1 MATHNIILKSWNKL
15 LFPALIEK
23 IHEFNAKRVFFQ
35 LPEGLIRTE
44 LLNLVNTLKK
54 KGINVFISGD
64 VCWGGC
70 DLPLEEALRLKC
82 ELIVHYGH
90 SPYPHP
96 YSVLMG
102 NSDEQHRKAI
112 PVVWVEVQ
120 STQPIQNIL
129 KEVSKQIIAR
139 FGNRT
144 AVGLVTNIQHVHQ
157 LVEMQNFLEKSGITV
172 YVSHPEGKIS
182 YPGQIL
188 GCDVTTAIRIQ
199 DNVDTYVYLG
209 SGKFHGLSVGLTT
222 QKPVLH
228 ADPFERSSEWLDQEI
243 TRLLKRRYAVI
254 ESARNAE
261 KWGIIVGLRSAQFR
275 LKLAQKMQE
284 WLEADN
290 RETLL
295 LTLRDVTGERIMAY
309 NFLDAFVVTSC
320 PRIAI
325 DDSERFIKPVL
336 NSFEL
341 GVLLGKYKWPIYE
354 FF

>member
-1 MATHNIILKSWNKL
+1 MSSHNIILKSWNKL
-15 LFPALIEK
+15 LFPALIEQ

-35 LPEGLIRTE
+35 LPEGLIRAE

-54 KGINVFISGD
+54 KGVKVYISGD
-64 VCWGGC
+64 ACWGGC
-70 DLPLEEALRLKC
+70 DLPLEEAFRLKC

-96 YSVLMG
+96 YSVLMD
-102 NSDEQHRKAI
+102 NSDEQHRKGI

-129 KEVSKQIIAR
+129 EDVFKQIKAR

-144 AVGLVTNIQHVHQ
+144 TVGLVTNIQHVHQ
-157 LVEMQNFLEKSGITV
+157 LAEMQKFLEKRGITV
-172 YVSHPEGKIS
+172 YVSHPGGKTS

-199 DNVDTYVYLG
+199 DDIDTYVYLG

-222 QKPVLH
+222 DKPVLH
-228 ADPFERSSEWLDQEI
+228 ADPFEQSSEWLDQET
-243 TRLLKRRYAVI
+243 TRRLKRRYAVI
-254 ESARNAE
+254 EAARNAE

-295 LTLRDVTGERIMAY
+295 LTLRDVTGERIMAF

-336 NSFEL
+336 NSYEL
-341 GVLLGKYKWPIYE
+341 GVLLGKHKWPKYE